1 MLHLMRNINPT
12 ALGRGVTNSP
22 KLIAPAAIAAGA
34 SMFGSMLSSGTA
46 LAANSS
52 NRNFAKKQQKG
63 QNEFEEYM
71 TQKYTSVEG
80 QVASARRAGLNP
92 NVVFDNGV
100 SGSAS
105 PVPAPTEAQTFDP
118 ELGKGFMQA
127 APILASMKLTDAQAD
142 KAKAEA
148 VNIDTKT
155 PMEYAK
161 LQNEVEQGNPL
172 AKLAWENV
180 KLDMDIKQQE
190 VYLKQASVETQRA
203 MTDKFLME
211 SRLMEY
217 DLKELKP
224 LEKESIQQGIT
235 QSIAQTH
242 LLYEQGKLTQAETK
256 KALAETYK
264 AYMDAV
270 SNRISA
276 NAQAMQGEAA
286 LQNAAT
292 NEMVGKSQVNL
303 NTSLSVESQSRTVG
317 IREDNETKNA
327 TRRFVLKQMEISN
340 EILGKQNAWTN
351 VREFGQ
357 FIRDVGVGVGSIA
370 GAAGDLSKLG
380 ATATKVVG
388 FGL

>member
-1 MLHLMRNINPT
+1 MLHLIRNINPT
-12 ALGRGVTNSP
+12 ALGRGVTNTP
-22 KLIAPAAIAAGA
+22 KLYGAAFAGA
-34 SMFGSMLSSGTA
+34 ASSLIGSFYNTA
-46 LAANSS
+46 TTLGLNSV
-52 NRNFAKKQQKG
+52 NRQFAKQQQKR
-63 QNEFEEYM
+63 QNDFEEYM
-71 TQKYTSVEG
+71 TKKYTSIEG

-105 PVPAPTEAQTFDP
+105 PVAAPTEAQTFDP
-118 ELGKGFMQA
+118 QAGRGFMQA
-127 APILASMKLTDAQAD
+127 APILSSMKLTDAQAD

-148 VNIDTKT
+148 TNIDTKT

-172 AKLAWENV
+172 AKLAWENT

-190 VYLKQASVETQRA
+190 IYLKQASVETQRA
-203 MTDKFLME
+203 MADKFLME
-211 SRLMEY
+211 SRMMEY

-242 LLYEQGKLTQAETK
+242 LLYEQGKLTQAEAK

-292 NEMVGKSQVNL
+292 NQMVGKSQVNL

-327 TRRFVLKQMEISN
+327 TRAYVLKQMETSN
-340 EILGKQNAWTN
+340 EILGKQNSWTN
-351 VREFGQ
+351 AREFGQ
-357 FIRDVGVGVGSIA
+357 FIRDIGVGVGSIA
-370 GAAGDLSKLG
+370 GAAGDISKLG
-380 ATATKVVG
+380 STATKVIG
-388 FGL
+388 FGM

>member
-1 MLHLMRNINPT
+1 MADLLRFINPT
-12 ALGRGVTNSP
+12 ASGRGATST
-22 KLIAPAAIAAGA
+22 KKEIAPVVIAAGA
-34 SMFGSMLSSGTA
+34 TLLGSLLSSGSSIISNNKNRHF
-46 LAANSS
+46 AA
-52 NRNFAKKQQKG
+52 KQQQK
-63 QNEFEEYM
+63 QNDFQEYM
-71 TQKYTSVEG
+71 TKRYTSIEG

-92 NVVFDNGV
+92 NVAFDSGV
-100 SGSAS
+100 SGSVA
-105 PVPAPTEAQTFDP
+105 PVSAPTEAQTFDP
-118 ELGKGFMQA
+118 QVGKGLQQI
-127 APILASMKLTDAQAD
+127 APILANMKLTDAQAD

-148 VNIDTKT
+148 ANIDTKT

-172 AKLAWENV
+172 AKLAWENT

-190 VYLKQASVETQRA
+190 IYLKQASVETQRA
-203 MTDKFLME
+203 MTEKFLME
-211 SRLMEY
+211 SRMMEY

-292 NEMVGKSQVNL
+292 NQMVGKSQVDL

-317 IREDNETKNA
+317 IREDNQTKNA
-327 TRRFVLKQMEISN
+327 TRAYVLKQMEISN
-340 EILGKQNAWTN
+340 EILGKQNSWTN
-351 VREFGQ
+351 AREFGQ
-357 FIRDVGVGVGSIA
+357 FIRDLGVGFGSIA
-370 GAAGDLSKLG
+370 SGAGDVSKLG
-380 ATATKVVG
+380 SAATKVIG
-388 FGL
+388 FGM